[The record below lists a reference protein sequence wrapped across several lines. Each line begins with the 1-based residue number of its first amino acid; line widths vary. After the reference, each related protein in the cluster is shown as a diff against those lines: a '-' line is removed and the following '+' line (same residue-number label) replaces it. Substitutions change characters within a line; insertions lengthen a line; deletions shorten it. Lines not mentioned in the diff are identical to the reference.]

1 MADGTAGALPRPRP
15 GRPVNEELRGLAVA
29 AVPERGMS
37 AEAAARHFGLAGNSV
52 RRCVERFLERGHVR
66 PEKTGGSASR
76 IVPHRER
83 IFRILAARPR
93 LTVRGP
99 RDALAAEG
107 LAFHASTVH
116 RFLQRHRLERDRR
129 FARLYRR
136 RKAGRR

>member
-1 MADGTAGALPRPRP
+1 MTNGRADALPGPRP
-15 GRPVNEELRGLAVA
+15 GRAVNEELRGLAVA
-29 AVPERGMS
+29 AVLERGMS
-37 AEAAARHFGLAGNSV
+37 AEAVARHFGLAGNSV
-52 RRCVERFLERGHVR
+52 RNWVRRFLEHGHVR
-66 PEKTGGSASR
+66 PDRTGGSDSR
-76 IVPHRER
+76 IEPHRER

-93 LTVRGP
+93 LTVRGL

-107 LAFHASTVH
+107 LMFHASTVH